1 MTIDHVCIYQVCEQN
16 AFKFFFGIQN
26 GFFNTVI
33 VVCGMVC
40 ACHAAV
46 FEDVFDFTDGCYVH
60 AFFFRQIQNG
70 HASRFQREV
79 FTVFGASVVAAG
91 TDEGTG
97 NDTSN
102 TVFACQQFSGCFTD
116 FVEFVYGNDV
126 FMGSNLEYAVSG
138 SINNRI
144 TSFYVF
150 IPQILNDNSA
160 GSGIV
165 AQCFGADGCFK
176 FVHNFFGETC
186 FCESGEGFFCQNAG
200 DFPVTCGGVFP
211 DGFFAQFAVCT
222 FGCVHFAKQVDVF
235 PLNVT
240 QTQCCHVRQRSFRSC
255 FFDIY

>member
-1 MTIDHVCIYQVCEQN
+1 
-16 AFKFFFGIQN
+16 
-26 GFFNTVI
+26 
-33 VVCGMVC
+33 
-40 ACHAAV
+40 
-46 FEDVFDFTDGCYVH
+46 
-60 AFFFRQIQNG
+60 
-70 HASRFQREV
+70 
-79 FTVFGASVVAAG
+79 
-91 TDEGTG
+91 
-97 NDTSN
+97 
-102 TVFACQQFSGCFTD
+102 
-116 FVEFVYGNDV
+116 
-126 FMGSNLEYAVSG
+126 MGSNLEYAVSG

-186 FCESGEGFFCQNAG
+186 FCESGEGFFCQNAS

-211 DGFFAQFAVCT
+211 DGFFTQFAVCA
-222 FGCVHFAKQVDVF
+222 FGCVHFAQQMDVF
-235 PLNVT
+235 PLNVA